1 MRSELNLFDSPEIK
15 KFIAESLAEDLGAGD
30 HSSLA
35 CIPAD
40 KRGNARILMKEDGVL
55 AGMELAERILLTLDP
70 QAKLEVFAKDGAHV
84 VKGETMALAEG
95 SVHALLA
102 GERLLL
108 NCMQRLSGIATITA
122 KAVALV
128 HDLPVKLL
136 DTRKTTPGLRMLEK
150 WAVKTGGAHNH
161 RFGLFDMI
169 MLKDNH
175 IDFAGG
181 IEAAIERTLDYLAA
195 NKLSL
200 GIEVETRNLSDVHRV
215 LRYPEVQRIM
225 FDNFSPEMVA
235 EGVQFVAGAM
245 ETEASGGINMQ
256 NLRAYGETGVDYI
269 SLGLLTHSAK
279 SLDISMKTVVLS

>member
-1 MRSELNLFDSPEIK
+1 MSVEQLFDSAEIRK
-15 KFIAESLAEDLGAGD
+15 CIAASLADDLGSGD
-30 HSSLA
+30 PSSMA

-40 KRGNARILMKEDGVL
+40 MRGNARIRMKEDGVL
-55 AGMELAERILLTLDP
+55 AGMDLARRILLALDP
-70 QAKLEVFAKDGAHV
+70 QARLDVFANDGDR
-84 VKGETMALAEG
+84 VKNGETLAVAEG
-95 SVHALLA
+95 SVRALLA

-108 NCMQRLSGIATITA
+108 NCMQRLSGIATVTA
-122 KAVALV
+122 RAVDLV
-128 HDLPVKLL
+128 SDLPVKLL

-150 WAVKTGGAHNH
+150 WAVKTGGAYNH

-195 NKLSL
+195 NRLSL
-200 GIEVETRNLSDVHRV
+200 GIEVETRNLNDVHRV

-225 FDNFSPEMVA
+225 FDNFSPAMVA
-235 EGVQFVAGAM
+235 EGVQLVAGAM

-256 NLRAYGETGVDYI
+256 NLRAYGETGVDFI

-279 SLDISMKTVVLS
+279 SLDISMKTVLLS

>member
-1 MRSELNLFDSPEIK
+1 MSGEQLFDSAEIK
-15 KFIAESLAEDLGAGD
+15 KFIADSLAEDLGSGD

-55 AGMELAERILLTLDP
+55 AGMELAQRILQTLDP
-70 QAKLEVFAKDGAHV
+70 EARLEIFAKDGARV
-84 VKGETMALAEG
+84 SKGETMALAEG
-95 SVHALLA
+95 SVRALLA

-122 KAVALV
+122 KAVELV

-150 WAVKTGGAHNH
+150 WAVKTGGAYNH

-195 NKLSL
+195 NRLSL
-200 GIEVETRNLSDVHRV
+200 GIEVETRNLNDVHRV

-225 FDNFSPEMVA
+225 FDNFSPEMVT
-235 EGVQFVAGAM
+235 EGVQLVAGAM

-256 NLRAYGETGVDYI
+256 NLRAYGETGVDFI

>member
-1 MRSELNLFDSPEIK
+1 MSVEQLFDSADIQ
-15 KFIAESLAEDLGAGD
+15 KFIADSLAEDLGSGD
-30 HSSLA
+30 HSSMA

-55 AGMELAERILLTLDP
+55 AGMELARRILLALDP
-70 QAKLEVFAKDGAHV
+70 HARLDVYANDGAR
-84 VKGETMALAEG
+84 VKSGETLALAEG
-95 SVHALLA
+95 SVRALLA

-108 NCMQRLSGIATITA
+108 NCMQRLSGIATVTS
-122 KAVALV
+122 KAVDLV
-128 HDLPVKLL
+128 SDLPVKLL
-136 DTRKTTPGLRMLEK
+136 DTRKTTPGLRRLEK
-150 WAVKTGGAHNH
+150 WAVKTGGGHNH

-195 NKLSL
+195 NRLSL
-200 GIEVETRNLSDVHRV
+200 GIEVETRNLNDVHRV
-215 LRYPEVQRIM
+215 LRYPEVQRVM

-235 EGVQFVAGAM
+235 EGVQLVGGAM

-256 NLRAYGETGVDYI
+256 NLRSYGETGVDFI